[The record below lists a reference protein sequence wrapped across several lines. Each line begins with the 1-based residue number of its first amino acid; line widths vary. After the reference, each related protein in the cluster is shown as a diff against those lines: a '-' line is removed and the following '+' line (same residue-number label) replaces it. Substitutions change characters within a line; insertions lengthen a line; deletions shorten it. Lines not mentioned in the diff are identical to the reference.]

1 MTEEYRP
8 DLIEETPHPE
18 SLRRLCWENVLEYMY
33 LVLIFFKD
41 RWLSKAP
48 DCKSFNEA
56 LVILVMH

>member
-1 MTEEYRP
+1 
-8 DLIEETPHPE
+8 LIEETPHPE
-18 SLRRLCWENVLEYMY
+18 SLRRLCWANVLEYMY

-56 LVILVMH
+56 LVILVMY